1 MNIKT
6 VQSEDI
12 DNLFN
17 GILTLK
23 NIDECYAF
31 FCDLFT
37 PRELEMLSQRFLIAK
52 EFYNGSCF
60 TDIDIK
66 TRASSATISKVKKDL
81 VYGNDGLKLILSR
94 LYNKEVKHGEN

>member
-6 VQSEDI
+6 IQNKNTDE
-12 DNLFN
+12 LFN

-23 NIDECYAF
+23 NLDECYSF

-52 EFYNGSCF
+52 EFYNGACF

-66 TRASSATISKVKKDL
+66 TRASSATIAKVKKEL
-81 VYGNDGLKLILSR
+81 IYGNDGLKLVLNR
-94 LYNKEVKHGEN
+94 LFNEEVNHED

>member
-6 VQSEDI
+6 IQNQNV

-17 GILTLK
+17 GILTLE

-37 PRELEMLSQRFLIAK
+37 PKELEMLSQRFLIAK
-52 EFYNGSCF
+52 EFYTGACF
-60 TDIDIK
+60 TDVDIK

-81 VYGNDGLKLILSR
+81 VYGNDGLKLVLDR
-94 LYNKEVKHGEN
+94 LYNKEGNYGEN